1 MKTIKIGAPYFMC
14 IDEEAQ
20 KLYTIGHRTSVIDMN
35 SATVQTQIKG
45 FRYAKRTLF
54 IHKYGLLFLETNNQ
68 EYWLLDINDYS
79 VIKRLKCH
87 AIDAN
92 IYYDDI
98 EEKIYTIGTFDLKSL
113 LAVIDV
119 KTLQIKEYS
128 FPHESEDRQMT
139 WYSLHKCVG
148 GELYLFKS
156 TYNIR
161 TTICDCVAT
170 YGKYRIENGTLKR
183 LETIYTGNERM
194 KSVHGSGDYPLSYSG
209 YMYCVKENDVINYEE
224 VIKRPYS
231 DTFETERYIYFWQ
244 WLEKELIRVTKDFK
258 TVETV
263 YTCGAGERIACYA
276 ESEKYKFLAIDKYE
290 ELDKK
295 RRPIPNKVKS
305 RILVF
310 DKGEEIKNQ

>member
-1 MKTIKIGAPYFMC
+1 MKVITCSGERLFV
-14 IDEEAQ
+14 DEQNNRMYVVGRRFSIVEL
-20 KLYTIGHRTSVIDMN
+20 KTLHVSERLSGY
-35 SATVQTQIKG
+35 
-45 FRYAKRTLF
+45 RYLCEVVP
-54 IHKYGLLFLETNNQ
+54 IHKYDLLFLVTNN
-68 EYWLLDINDYS
+68 EEFWLLNINDYS
-79 VIKRLKCH
+79 VVKRFKCH
-87 AIDAN
+87 AIN
-92 IYYDDI
+92 SNVYYDDK
-98 EEKIYTIGTFDLKSL
+98 EDKIYTVGSYNLKSL

-128 FPHESEDRQMT
+128 FPHESEDRQMM

-170 YGKYRIENGTLKR
+170 YGKYRIENGVLKR
-183 LETIYTGNERM
+183 LETIYTGNENM
-194 KSVHGSGDYPLSYSG
+194 MHINVGQDYLCDNRR
-209 YMYCVKENDVINYEE
+209 YMYRVKENDVINYEE

-276 ESEKYKFLAIDKYE
+276 ESEKYKFLALDKYE

-310 DKGEEIKNQ
+310 DKDEEIKNQ

>member
-1 MKTIKIGAPYFMC
+1 MC

-20 KLYTIGHRTSVIDMN
+20 KLYSIGHRTSVIDMN

-119 KTLQIKEYS
+119 KTLQIKEY
-128 FPHESEDRQMT
+128 
-139 WYSLHKCVG
+139 
-148 GELYLFKS
+148 
-156 TYNIR
+156 
-161 TTICDCVAT
+161 
-170 YGKYRIENGTLKR
+170 
-183 LETIYTGNERM
+183 
-194 KSVHGSGDYPLSYSG
+194 
-209 YMYCVKENDVINYEE
+209 
-224 VIKRPYS
+224 
-231 DTFETERYIYFWQ
+231 
-244 WLEKELIRVTKDFK
+244 
-258 TVETV
+258 
-263 YTCGAGERIACYA
+263 
-276 ESEKYKFLAIDKYE
+276 
-290 ELDKK
+290 
-295 RRPIPNKVKS
+295 
-305 RILVF
+305 
-310 DKGEEIKNQ
+310 

>member
-20 KLYTIGHRTSVIDMN
+20 KLYSIGHRTSVIDMN

-45 FRYAKRTLF
+45 FRYAGNMLF

-161 TTICDCVAT
+161 PTTSDCVTT
-170 YGKYRIENGTLKR
+170 YGKYRIDNGTLKR
-183 LETIYTGNERM
+183 LETIYTGNENM
-194 KSVHGSGDYPLSYSG
+194 TSVNMGHNYPCNYSK
-209 YMYCVKENDVINYEE
+209 YMYRVKENDVINYEE

-231 DTFETERYIYFWQ
+231 STFETERYIYFWQ
-244 WLEKELIRVTKDFK
+244 WFKKELIRVTKDFK

-263 YTCGAGERIACYA
+263 YTCGAGERIACYT
-276 ESEKYKFLAIDKYE
+276 ESEKYKFLALEKCEESDKNGY
-290 ELDKK
+290 
-295 RRPIPNKVKS
+295 PIPNKVKS

-310 DKGEEIKNQ
+310 DKDEEIKNQ

>member
-1 MKTIKIGAPYFMC
+1 MSG
-14 IDEEAQ
+14 
-20 KLYTIGHRTSVIDMN
+20 
-35 SATVQTQIKG
+35 
-45 FRYAKRTLF
+45 
-54 IHKYGLLFLETNNQ
+54 
-68 EYWLLDINDYS
+68 
-79 VIKRLKCH
+79 
-87 AIDAN
+87 IDAN

-161 TTICDCVAT
+161 PTTSDCVTT

-183 LETIYTGNERM
+183 LETIYTGNESM
-194 KSVHGSGDYPLSYSG
+194 TSVNMGHDYPCNYSK
-209 YMYCVKENDVINYEE
+209 YMYRVKENDVINYEE

-258 TVETV
+258 TVKTV

-276 ESEKYKFLAIDKYE
+276 ESEKYKFLALDKYE

-310 DKGEEIKNQ
+310 DKDEEIKNQ

>member
-20 KLYTIGHRTSVIDMN
+20 KLYSIGHRTSVIDMN

-54 IHKYGLLFLETNNQ
+54 IHKYELLFLETNNQ

-98 EEKIYTIGTFDLKSL
+98 EEKIYTIGSFDLKSL

-148 GELYLFKS
+148 GELYLFKNS
-156 TYNIR
+156 YNIR
-161 TTICDCVAT
+161 PTFSDCVTT
-170 YGKYRIENGTLKR
+170 YGKYRIENGTMKR
-183 LETIYTGNERM
+183 FETIYTGNERM

-231 DTFETERYIYFWQ
+231 STFETERYIYFWQ

-276 ESEKYKFLAIDKYE
+276 ESEKYKFLALDKYE

-310 DKGEEIKNQ
+310 DKDEEIKNQ